1 MRERKGEKKEQKR
14 EIKLG
19 DRHRR
24 EQKEIKKTKSRFSLN
39 IATCVEVHG
48 GRDKVATD
56 YWCGCDARDGVD
68 GAARA
73 YCSVDAALRLLRLP
87 LEGTLWQGGKE

>member
-24 EQKEIKKTKSRFSLN
+24 EQKEIKKN
-39 IATCVEVHG
+39 EVEVF
-48 GRDKVATD
+48 T
-56 YWCGCDARDGVD
+56 
-68 GAARA
+68 
-73 YCSVDAALRLLRLP
+73 
-87 LEGTLWQGGKE
+87 